1 MTPSAVVKSSRVKS
15 ARAVK
20 APDTEPARIVWPYFD
35 RVNATR
41 LRLKPDVSRTLYAV
55 LHLLADEYAA
65 QVTTITTRGP
75 EMTNADVGA
84 GLFARHASSAFRM
97 AADRLLKSFT
107 LTDMIR
113 AERYGMEEWSN
124 AVARL
129 NAPGKPLT

>member
-1 MTPSAVVKSSRVKS
+1 MTTTRTPSPRKPTR
-15 ARAVK
+15 RAVR
-20 APDTEPARIVWPYFD
+20 PDAAEPARICWPHFD

-41 LRLKPDVSRTLYAV
+41 LKLKPDVSRTMYAV

-65 QVTTITTRGP
+65 QVTTISARGP

-84 GLFARHASSAFRM
+84 GLFARHAASAFRM
-97 AADRLLKSFT
+97 AADRFLKSFT

-113 AERYGMEEWSN
+113 AERYGMEEWTA

-129 NAPGKPLT
+129 NAPGRPSA